1 MRVTTDERQFL
12 ERDGILA
19 AISSA
24 ARHAA
29 QGSGRMLILE
39 AAAGLGKTSVLL
51 AAGPSM
57 IDAGLTVHRARGLDL
72 ERAFPYGVVRQLLE
86 RSVLTRAVRDTV
98 MVGAARGASAVLGV
112 SEDDVAAAS
121 IDQAAATAISPFQ
134 VLHGLYWTV
143 SNLGD
148 THPIALVIDDAH
160 DADAETL
167 LFLAYLAPRVADL
180 RLLVLIATRPPDQA
194 PDSRRLQELFAT
206 YGEPLLHLE
215 PLSEVAVGGVITRR
229 LGQAPDAEFRAT
241 VSSATG
247 GNPFYLGELLGEVA
261 ERNLL
266 PIAENAVIVRNL
278 GPPTILRSVLFRLAV
293 VPAALPV
300 ARACAVLGEGM
311 RLTTIARLAGVTT
324 SALVDAADRLIAARI
339 LAPGPTV
346 RFAHPIIEA
355 AILADLGTNDRARWH
370 ANAADLLLDLDA
382 DPQIVGLHL
391 LRAVPAGNQSWV
403 AVLRRAGQTAAASGT
418 PDAAAEFLRRALAEP
433 PQEATMT
440 DVRFELGAVEASAGS
455 PKGIELMADAVAATT
470 EPRLGALRSLVLA
483 DYQTHAGAI
492 TAAVATLDDA
502 LVRLGDTD
510 ADLSLDI
517 EIERYWCGHLQLH
530 VVAAPDETYR
540 RLHKLANGPDDARRR
555 RLWCYLSIDAARMSS
570 REEAWDFAD
579 RALSPPG
586 PLAFVSSESTCVAM
600 LVLSLAVLERNVEF
614 DALVDDVLAEVARSG
629 QQVGHLVIS
638 TFRAMAYLARGDLL
652 EAEREAEE
660 TIRATTMA
668 GWGHGAPGTTA
679 ILAAALLDQ
688 GRQPEAASLLQA
700 SPFGY
705 EPVDYPTAL
714 LLTVRGRMK
723 VELGVPTAGLTD
735 LLQAGRAMTEL
746 GVLNPGMIDW
756 RLHAVRALLAL
767 GRNAE
772 AEDLARENL
781 DLARQASGPIT
792 VGAAIRVR
800 ATTLVG
806 PERLALLDEAIRV
819 LRPSKARLQLAH
831 ALLAMGMALRQDAR
845 PRAARQAL
853 AEAFDLATRC
863 HALQTAELARAELLA
878 GGARPRRRP
887 VNPDELTPSE
897 VRVARL
903 ALRGMSNKA
912 IAQTLYVSRKTVEK
926 HLANTYRKLQIS
938 SRQELSLDALVAE
951 RRDED

>member
-51 AAGPSM
+51 AAAPSM

-86 RSVLTRAVRDTV
+86 RSVLARSVRDTV

-112 SEDDVAAAS
+112 SEEDVAAAS
-121 IDQAAATAISPFQ
+121 IEQAAATAISPFQ

-194 PDSRRLQELFAT
+194 PDSQRLEDLFAA

-215 PLSEVAVGGVITRR
+215 PLSEAAVGGVIARR

-261 ERNLL
+261 ERDLL
-266 PIAENAVIVRNL
+266 PIAENAVTVSNL
-278 GPPTILRSVLFRLAV
+278 GPPAILRSVLFRLAV

-391 LRAVPAGNQSWV
+391 LRAAPAGNQSWV
-403 AVLRRAGQTAAASGT
+403 
-418 PDAAAEFLRRALAEP
+418 
-433 PQEATMT
+433 
-440 DVRFELGAVEASAGS
+440 
-455 PKGIELMADAVAATT
+455 
-470 EPRLGALRSLVLA
+470 
-483 DYQTHAGAI
+483 
-492 TAAVATLDDA
+492 
-502 LVRLGDTD
+502 
-510 ADLSLDI
+510 
-517 EIERYWCGHLQLH
+517 ER
-530 VVAAPDETYR
+530 AAPSRADSG
-540 RLHKLANGPDDARRR
+540 RLRHSGRRR
-555 RLWCYLSIDAARMSS
+555 RV
-570 REEAWDFAD
+570 
-579 RALSPPG
+579 SPPG
-586 PLAFVSSESTCVAM
+586 
-600 LVLSLAVLERNVEF
+600 
-614 DALVDDVLAEVARSG
+614 AR
-629 QQVGHLVIS
+629 
-638 TFRAMAYLARGDLL
+638 
-652 EAEREAEE
+652 
-660 TIRATTMA
+660 RATTKSN
-668 GWGHGAPGTTA
+668 
-679 ILAAALLDQ
+679 D
-688 GRQPEAASLLQA
+688 RRRSLR
-700 SPFGY
+700 
-705 EPVDYPTAL
+705 TR
-714 LLTVRGRMK
+714 RGR
-723 VELGVPTAGLTD
+723 GVCRLTEGHRAHGRCHRSNNRAPTRRCSFPRTGGLPD
-735 LLQAGRAMTEL
+735 ARGGDNGRCC
-746 GVLNPGMIDW
+746 D
-756 RLHAVRALLAL
+756 L
-767 GRNAE
+767 GR
-772 AEDLARENL
+772 
-781 DLARQASGPIT
+781 
-792 VGAAIRVR
+792 
-800 ATTLVG
+800 
-806 PERLALLDEAIRV
+806 RL
-819 LRPSKARLQLAH
+819 
-831 ALLAMGMALRQDAR
+831 GT
-845 PRAARQAL
+845 PR
-853 AEAFDLATRC
+853 
-863 HALQTAELARAELLA
+863 
-878 GGARPRRRP
+878 
-887 VNPDELTPSE
+887 
-897 VRVARL
+897 
-903 ALRGMSNKA
+903 
-912 IAQTLYVSRKTVEK
+912 
-926 HLANTYRKLQIS
+926 
-938 SRQELSLDALVAE
+938 
-951 RRDED
+951 